1 MNLNLLKNKFSQTI
15 RELTE
20 EQQPKSQEDE
30 QGGKLIYEEVSIVE
44 LKKKVDEAQREAS
57 SCREKENMAAETT
70 RLYKTQVAD
79 VISEVGKLKKEIDRR
94 SLENDSL
101 MKTIEDL
108 KSKNEDL
115 EVKSISG
122 PQDRQLFEETS
133 KANLLLRESTIK
145 ATTEAVSLKA
155 ELKSSKEKQAYLE
168 RAIEKF
174 QEKLEGRADELNEMN
189 EMCASYQRQADAAN
203 MKAGLLK
210 SKLEESHAARCSL
223 ARVIEQIKEAG
234 KVQVVEE
241 EQEQEGV
248 VGNLRHE
255 LELNKA
261 KVAELEDM
269 FASTKSDKEETTN
282 RLLELTQKLKQK
294 KYLESEKMNDL
305 QNLLDQVTEERDN
318 FSRTLDCTRK
328 IVEDQ
333 RKELARGL
341 QRLQSQRDMVNKKE
355 LERQKSM
362 KLYESV
368 KDGKEEAMDIME
380 KHIKSLEKEL
390 EISTVEKKTKAVN
403 GICTAAD
410 DQQQQVTDLQE
421 KIKQLEQ
428 KLLLATEPNDKE
440 AEEQKKEDSDH
451 ACQKKDGI
459 KKKTRQIVGNW
470 RTKSFRY
477 ARESTKCVCCLING
491 KQSMGQKFAI
501 RIGFFAIFVGLV
513 LLGRRIM
520 G

>member
-1 MNLNLLKNKFSQTI
+1 MQ
-15 RELTE
+15 
-20 EQQPKSQEDE
+20 
-30 QGGKLIYEEVSIVE
+30 EVSIVE

-241 EQEQEGV
+241 EQEGV

-255 LELNKA
+255 LELKKA
-261 KVAELEDM
+261 KVAELEDL

-341 QRLQSQRDMVNKKE
+341 QRLQSQVRTITGRRPLIYIYIYIRLSSSFGFWILD
-355 LERQKSM
+355 LERH
-362 KLYESV
+362 
-368 KDGKEEAMDIME
+368 G
-380 KHIKSLEKEL
+380 
-390 EISTVEKKTKAVN
+390 
-403 GICTAAD
+403 
-410 DQQQQVTDLQE
+410 
-421 KIKQLEQ
+421 
-428 KLLLATEPNDKE
+428 
-440 AEEQKKEDSDH
+440 
-451 ACQKKDGI
+451 
-459 KKKTRQIVGNW
+459 
-470 RTKSFRY
+470 
-477 ARESTKCVCCLING
+477 
-491 KQSMGQKFAI
+491 
-501 RIGFFAIFVGLV
+501 
-513 LLGRRIM
+513 
-520 G
+520 